1 MKLFRSENEV
11 LQDDKEKQ
19 QIEKEKQQLEKEKQE
34 AEKKLRELY
43 KDIDFINSKEEI
55 EFLEKT
61 RNFSKL
67 SGKHFYTPDLS
78 SGEFRT
84 YYAVAASVFLDFYIL
99 DQLSNSRKSIDTLVK
114 QNKELNAKLEDKLD
128 TLIEQNKELNDKFD
142 QLIEILKS
150 K

>member
-34 AEKKLRELY
+34 AEKKLREFY
-43 KDIDFINSKEEI
+43 KDIDFTNSEEEI
-55 EFLEKT
+55 KLLEKI
-61 RNFSKL
+61 RNGSKIVSNNFFTPQFS
-67 SGKHFYTPDLS
+67 T
-78 SGEFRT
+78 GEYRT
-84 YYAVAASVFLDFYIL
+84 YYAVATSLFLDFYIL